1 MYGHYAQVYNQR
13 VYGHPEQ
20 LNMYDLMVLK
30 QIAIDFTKAK
40 HVEELAIPGKIK
52 RAVDGLE

>member
-1 MYGHYAQVYNQR
+1 

-20 LNMYDLMVLK
+20 LNLYDLMVLK